1 MFYKLFI
8 IKKIYLVYTANN
20 ILILFKDSNEI
31 NRSTNTRYKKPTVSR
46 K

>member
-20 ILILFKDSNEI
+20 ILIFKDSNEI
-31 NRSTNTRYKKPTVSR
+31 NRSTNTRY
-46 K
+46 